1 MPSKKPRARTTLS
14 EEQKREVIDLAVAAG
29 IRAYRSEA
37 TKHQKEIYDKRL
49 HNTKLL
55 MRNYRSLKEHSENAV
70 FDAATAEDD
79 DVNEILNLMSEW
91 AKEEDTTIESIKKSA
106 AKTKLIMDHVD
117 EMLRIYKAA
126 CERSKKPED
135 MRRYS
140 VLYDYY
146 VGDEEFTLEELAERS
161 DIVSLHCAV
170 NDETRGM
177 VDDALLRRMKP
188 TAYLINTARG
198 DLVDNDALRR
208 QLLHLADMG
217 FLDQDNCR
225 AAVDLL
231 LRSRLTEATA
241 FLLDY
246 CNRRWP
252 RETAGADTD
261 FLDAE
266 FAL

>member
-29 IRAYRSEA
+29 IKAYRSEA

-146 VGDEEFTLEELAERS
+146 VGDEEFALEELADRHGVELRTVYR
-161 DIVSLHCAV
+161 DL
-170 NDETRGM
+170 R
-177 VDDALLRRMKP
+177 DA
-188 TAYLINTARG
+188 TAR
-198 DLVDNDALRR
+198 LTALIFGVEGV
-208 QLLHLADMG
+208 LH
-217 FLDQDNCR
+217 
-225 AAVDLL
+225 
-231 LRSRLTEATA
+231 SR
-241 FLLDY
+241 
-246 CNRRWP
+246 
-252 RETAGADTD
+252 
-261 FLDAE
+261 
-266 FAL
+266 

>member
-146 VGDEEFTLEELAERS
+146 VGGTKSSPWRS
-161 DIVSLHCAV
+161 WR
-170 NDETRGM
+170 TGM
-177 VDDALLRRMKP
+177 
-188 TAYLINTARG
+188 G
-198 DLVDNDALRR
+198 W
-208 QLLHLADMG
+208 
-217 FLDQDNCR
+217 
-225 AAVDLL
+225 
-231 LRSRLTEATA
+231 S
-241 FLLDY
+241 
-246 CNRRWP
+246 
-252 RETAGADTD
+252 
-261 FLDAE
+261 
-266 FAL
+266 

>member
-126 CERSKKPED
+126 CEHPGGAGGPAWGGAED
-135 MRRYS
+135 RLPGPPGCPRTADGPDLRGRRGPPQQMTKIRHLP
-140 VLYDYY
+140 V
-146 VGDEEFTLEELAERS
+146 TLP
-161 DIVSLHCAV
+161 
-170 NDETRGM
+170 M
-177 VDDALLRRMKP
+177 V
-188 TAYLINTARG
+188 
-198 DLVDNDALRR
+198 
-208 QLLHLADMG
+208 
-217 FLDQDNCR
+217 
-225 AAVDLL
+225 
-231 LRSRLTEATA
+231 
-241 FLLDY
+241 
-246 CNRRWP
+246 
-252 RETAGADTD
+252 
-261 FLDAE
+261 
-266 FAL
+266 